1 MNLRGNLNWDVI
13 RGLRRA
19 CGLGKGIGYW
29 EWWHTLV
36 ILAFGK

>member
-1 MNLRGNLNWDVI
+1 MNLRRNLNWDVI

-29 EWWHTLV
+29 EWWRTLV